1 MAAVSEGE
9 PTYEFKQKLVT
20 GRLKG
25 PRQHL
30 LEGVR
35 PVFKI
40 VRADAYVIHCCD
52 LQRASMELMA
62 TELEQAVAWAIDM
75 CLTSSLAQR
84 T

>member
-1 MAAVSEGE
+1 MTAKGT

-35 PVFKI
+35 PIFKI

-52 LQRASMELMA
+52 LQQASVNSLAIELQ
-62 TELEQAVAWAIDM
+62 QAVAWAVDM
-75 CLTSSLAQR
+75 CRLPLW
-84 T
+84 